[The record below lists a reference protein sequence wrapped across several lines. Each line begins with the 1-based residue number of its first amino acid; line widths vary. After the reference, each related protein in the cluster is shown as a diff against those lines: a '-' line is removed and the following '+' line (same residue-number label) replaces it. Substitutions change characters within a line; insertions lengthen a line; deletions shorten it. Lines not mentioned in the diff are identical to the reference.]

1 MIYFVIVEDDERM
14 TSHVKEIVSKSLFG
28 SKVEYAFKT
37 HTKFDKE
44 LCNLIKDSSTIKVY
58 IMDIE
63 LEGGISGL
71 DIAKKIREDDWDSN
85 IIFLTSHDHMFETA
99 FRNIYNIFDFIEKF
113 DNMDNRLMKDIKN
126 ISKHSFDNKTFRY
139 KSRNSD
145 LQIYYKS
152 INYIT
157 TNDRKLTIVTDTNTF
172 EVSMTLAK
180 MLETLD
186 DSRFKQTHKSTIVNK
201 DKIASIEWN
210 KGYFITENGDQQF
223 LVSKNYKEAY
233 YK

>member
-1 MIYFVIVEDDERM
+1 MIYFVIVEDEDKM
-14 TSHVKEIVSKSLFG
+14 ITHIKDVVTKALFG
-28 SKVEYAFKT
+28 SKIEFKFKT
-37 HTKFDKE
+37 YNKYNKE
-44 LCNLIKDSSTIKVY
+44 LSDLTKDLSIIKVY
-58 IMDIE
+58 VMDIE
-63 LEGGISGL
+63 LDGGISGL
-71 DIAKKIREDDWDSN
+71 DIAKKIREEDWDSN

-139 KSRNSD
+139 NNRNSD
-145 LQIYYKS
+145 LQIYYKT

-172 EVSMTLAK
+172 EITMTLSK
-180 MLETLD
+180 ILEELD
-186 DSRFKQTHKSTIVNK
+186 DPRFKQIHKSAIVNK
-201 DKIASIEWN
+201 DKIANIEWN
-210 KGYFITENGDQQF
+210 KGYFITENGDQQY